1 MIEFLFRLDAGLLMR
16 INAFN
21 APWLDEIM
29 WVLSSKW
36 INLPLAVLIFWI
48 LKSQFSWKKASL
60 LFLMAI
66 AVVVLADVISTQLFK
81 DVFERLRPSHDPIL
95 GPQLHYYMIG
105 PDNPYLGGQFGF
117 VSSHAANLAAMF
129 VFIFPYLKS
138 NRFII
143 YALALYVFLVSY
155 SRVYLGV
162 HYPTDVLCGAL
173 LGATIAWL
181 LRRYLFAKIIEKW
194 A

>member
-1 MIEFLFRLDAGLLMR
+1 
-16 INAFN
+16 
-21 APWLDEIM
+21 
-29 WVLSSKW
+29 
-36 INLPLAVLIFWI
+36 
-48 LKSQFSWKKASL
+48 
-60 LFLMAI
+60 
-66 AVVVLADVISTQLFK
+66 
-81 DVFERLRPSHDPIL
+81 
-95 GPQLHYYMIG
+95 
-105 PDNPYLGGQFGF
+105 FGF
-117 VSSHAANLAAMF
+117 VSSHAANLAAML

>member
-1 MIEFLFRLDAGLLMR
+1 MIEFLLRLDSGLLLR
-16 INAFN
+16 INGMH
-21 APWLDEIM
+21 APWLDQIM
-29 WVLSSKW
+29 WTLSSKW

-48 LKSQFSWKKASL
+48 LKSQFSWKKTGLIFL
-60 LFLMAI
+60 LTIVVI
-66 AVVVLADVISTQLFK
+66 AFTDIVSTQLFK
-81 DVFERLRPSHDPIL
+81 DFFERLRPSHDPV
-95 GPQLHYYMIG
+95 LHHYLHFYMIS
-105 PDNPYLGGQFGF
+105 PDNPYLGGRFGF
-117 VSSHAANLAAMF
+117 VSSHAANLAAML

-181 LRRYLFAKIIEKW
+181 LRRNLFAQIIEKW